1 MQSLTRRQFIS
12 HKDRVNARK
21 LAADRESFNDW
32 VWEKVIVQS
41 HKMFRN
47 RKGWWFHH
55 KIRTDGV
62 AVSILFSREA
72 AFKADKSI
80 NLSGGCTESEE
91 DESAA
96 AEEPRSRTIGID
108 PGRKN
113 LITATDSNGVTL
125 RYTCKQRTFESK
137 IIRHRKRIRQQKY
150 PMQRHLFPD
159 SVITQ

>member
-1 MQSLTRRQFIS
+1 M
-12 HKDRVNARK
+12 NARK

-80 NLSGGCTESEE
+80 KRVKKTNL
-91 DESAA
+91 
-96 AEEPRSRTIGID
+96 
-108 PGRKN
+108 
-113 LITATDSNGVTL
+113 
-125 RYTCKQRTFESK
+125 Q
-137 IIRHRKRIRQQKY
+137 QQKS
-150 PMQRHLFPD
+150 PGPGQ
-159 SVITQ
+159 